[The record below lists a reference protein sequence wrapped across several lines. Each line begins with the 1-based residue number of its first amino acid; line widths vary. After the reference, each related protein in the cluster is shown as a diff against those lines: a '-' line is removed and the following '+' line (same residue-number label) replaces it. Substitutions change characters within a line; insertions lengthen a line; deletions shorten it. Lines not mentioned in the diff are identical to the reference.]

1 MRPLA
6 ICLLLVP
13 AITGAKEPP
22 PLRTIDGI
30 WEGPL
35 VIGPVRLR
43 LAAKIKQGEAGAL
56 SATVDSIDQNAK
68 DIPVATVTWKDP
80 DLRLD
85 LPRINSVFTGAMTGN
100 GMEISGHWK
109 QNGIETPLTLKR
121 VDKTSEL
128 RRPQEPKR
136 PYPYDPIEVTVEN
149 KAAGVMLA
157 GTLTRPQG
165 AGPFPAVVM
174 ITGSGGQD
182 RDESLMGHKP
192 FWVIADAL
200 TRRGIAVLRVDD
212 RGVGKSTGNAN
223 AGTTADFATDTAAC
237 VSFLKTRSEI
247 DAKRIGLIGHSEGGV
262 IAAMVASSSKDVA
275 FAVLL
280 AGSALPG
287 EDIVLMQS
295 SLISRAAGK
304 ADDHIA
310 KNRADMAKAF
320 AVVKAE
326 KDDAA
331 ATQKLR
337 ALWEA
342 MPESERK
349 QPGNTEADFKRQVHM
364 LLSPWFRY
372 FLTLDPRTYLQKVK
386 VPVLALNGA
395 LDLQVPPKENL
406 AAIAAALKSAKNSDV
421 TTRELPGLNHLF
433 QTAKTGAPSEYVA
446 IEETFAPAALQI
458 IGDWIVARTTRK

>member
-1 MRPLA
+1 MKWLA
-6 ICLLLVP
+6 LCLLFCP
-13 AITGAKEPP
+13 ALAAAREPP
-22 PLRTIDGI
+22 PLRAIEGI

-35 VIGPVRLR
+35 VIGPIRLR
-43 LAAKIKQGEAGAL
+43 LAAKIKKDDQGAYT
-56 SATVDSIDQNAK
+56 ATVDSIDQGAK

-85 LPRINSVFTGAMTGN
+85 LPRINSVFTGAMSGN
-100 GMEISGHWK
+100 AMEIAGHWK
-109 QNGIETPLTLKR
+109 QNGIETALTLKR

-128 RRPQEPKR
+128 VRPQEPKP
-136 PYPYDPIEVTVEN
+136 PYPYDALDVTVDN
-149 KAAGVMLA
+149 QSAGVTLA
-157 GTLTRPQG
+157 GTLTRPPG
-165 AGPFPAVVM
+165 KGPFPAVVL
-174 ITGSGGQD
+174 ITGSGAQD

-200 TRRGIAVLRVDD
+200 TRRGLAVLRVDD
-212 RGVGKSTGNAN
+212 RGFGKSTGNAN
-223 AGTTADFATDTAAC
+223 AGTTADFATDAAAC
-237 VSFLKTRSEI
+237 VAFLKTRPEI
-247 DAKRIGLIGHSEGGV
+247 AAKHIGLVGHSEGGV

-275 FAVLL
+275 FVVLL

-295 SLISRAAGK
+295 ALISRAGGK
-304 ADDHIA
+304 NDEDIA
-310 KNRADMAKAF
+310 KNRAEMAKAF

-326 KDDAA
+326 KDNAA

-337 ALWEA
+337 ALWDTLPEA
-342 MPESERK
+342 ERK
-349 QPGNTEADFKRQVHM
+349 LPGNTKADFERQVHT
-364 LLSPWFRY
+364 LLSPWFRF
-372 FLTLDPRTYLQKVK
+372 FLTLDPRPYLQKIK

-406 AAIAAALKSAKNSDV
+406 GAIASALKVAKNPDV

-433 QTAKTGAPSEYVA
+433 QTAKTGAPSEYIK

-458 IGDWIVARTTRK
+458 IGDWIVARTKK